1 MYVYFEN
8 VFELNV
14 LIFDQAKSQ
23 IEYIYIYNYSELEII
38 FPFKFHFRRDRDS
51 RWDIFLKKKKKRNFS
66 RITLS
71 CNNTALHK

>member
-8 VFELNV
+8 IFELNV
-14 LIFDQAKSQ
+14 LISDQAKSQ

-51 RWDIFLKKKKKRNFS
+51 RWDIFLEKKKKKELFAYHFE
-66 RITLS
+66 L
-71 CNNTALHK
+71 